1 LATQRVLLK
10 PLRIRLILDYLNPNI
25 IRAHIALFMV
35 NAFYGANHLIAKG
48 VMPVYLTPNVFIA
61 MRVSAATALFWI
73 VKSLRVKEKIARK
86 DLLLCAICGVF
97 GVANNQL
104 FFFHGLNLS
113 SSINAGIIMTL
124 NPIMVAILAF
134 FILKESISTMK
145 AIGILLGA
153 SGAILLTLTAGTEV
167 GDSMLGDLFLFINA
181 LSYGIYLVLVKP
193 LMQRYSP
200 LTVITYV
207 FSFGTIY
214 VLLFPPTIRDLLV
227 TDFSIIPAAIWW
239 KIGYVIICVTFLAY
253 LFTVSA
259 LKHLTASVS
268 SSYIYFQP
276 MMVIV
281 FAYLFSAI
289 GLSEDYTGAITVEK
303 LLYMLIIF
311 CGVYITSSSS
321 MKLKKRKKKS

>member
-1 LATQRVLLK
+1 
-10 PLRIRLILDYLNPNI
+10 
-25 IRAHIALFMV
+25 
-35 NAFYGANHLIAKG
+35 
-48 VMPVYLTPNVFIA
+48 MPVYLTPNVFIA
-61 MRVSAATALFWI
+61 MRVTGATALFWL

-86 DLLLCAICGVF
+86 DLLLFAVCGVF

-124 NPIMVAILAF
+124 NPIMVAILAYF
-134 FILKESISTMK
+134 VLKEAITPLK
-145 AIGILLGA
+145 ALGILLGA
-153 SGAILLTLTAGTEV
+153 VGAILLTLTAGTGA
-167 GDSMLGDLFLFINA
+167 GDSILGDLFLFINA

-207 FSFGTIY
+207 FSFGAIY

-227 TDFSIIPAAIWW
+227 TDFSIIPAEIWW
-239 KIGYVIICVTFLAY
+239 KIAYVILCVTFLAY
-253 LFTVSA
+253 LLTVSA
-259 LKHLTASVS
+259 LKYLSASVS

-276 MMVIV
+276 VMVIL

-289 GLSEDYTGAITVEK
+289 GFSEDYTGAITFEK
-303 LLYMLIIF
+303 IAYMLVIF
-311 CGVYITSSSS
+311 CGVFLTI
-321 MKLKKRKKKS
+321 KAKARR